1 MILTLF
7 LLLAVPTTPPPANAN
22 AIQCTGVWSPA
33 TTEKALI
40 AQFGRA
46 NVKRESIYLAEGEE
60 TPGTV
65 LFPNDPKRRVE
76 IVWRDKKK
84 YARPEWLRIAD
95 ESTWTAFGL
104 RVGMPLAELQKLNG
118 KPFVFSGFEW
128 DYGGFVTN
136 WRSGAIATL
145 GGKTCAVTVRIDPLY
160 PENPTKA
167 EQAAMDA
174 MGGDIEVTSDS
185 PHAKRL
191 KLRVSELSVQY
202 R

>member
-1 MILTLF
+1 MILAIF
-7 LLLAVPTTPPPANAN
+7 LLLAVPTTPPPAAN

-33 TTEKALI
+33 TTEQALI

-46 NVKRESIYLAEGEE
+46 NVKRANVYLAEGAEE
-60 TPGTV
+60 RGTI

-76 IVWRDKKK
+76 IIWRDKKK
-84 YARPEWLRIAD
+84 YARPEWVRIPD
-95 ESTWTAFGL
+95 ESRWTAFGL
-104 RVGMPLAELQKLNG
+104 RVGMPIAELQKLNG

-136 WRSGAIATL
+136 WRAGAAATL
-145 GGKTCAVTVRIDPLY
+145 GGKACSVTVRLDPVY

-167 EQAAMDA
+167 DEAAMEA
-174 MGGDIEVTSDS
+174 TGGDIEVTSDS
-185 PHAKRL
+185 PHVKRL
-191 KLRVSELSVQY
+191 KPRISEITVSY